1 MARGGVYR
9 TEVEKARNG
18 LLAQGKHPSVDAVRV
33 ALGNTG
39 SKTTIH
45 RYLKELEAEDAQG
58 VGGKFPISEALT
70 DLVSRLAGRLNEE
83 ADARVAEA
91 QARFETQMRDREHQL
106 VQQQIETQTLRDQ
119 LDRSQAQVTAET
131 ADHTATRKTLAEA
144 TVTIRALE
152 ERISGLMTR
161 VGEHEM
167 HAKSLEAKHEQAREA
182 LEHFRTA
189 AKEQREQEQ
198 RRHEHQVQG
207 LQLELRQ
214 ATDTA
219 TAKNQ
224 EVLTLN
230 RDNARLAEQVG
241 QLDKELR
248 QLRADIRERDHE
260 LQTLRPV
267 AADHKVLQSR
277 CVLSERSVESLT
289 SELTT
294 ARNEL
299 REERA
304 ARLRADSVAE
314 RASTRLATV
323 DEILAKLGVAGS
335 TEPKL
340 VDQLR

>member
-9 TEVEKARNG
+9 TEIEKARNS
-18 LLAQGKHPSVDAVRV
+18 LLGQGKHPSVDAVRV

-45 RYLKELEAEDAQG
+45 RYLKELEAEDMQG

-83 ADARVAEA
+83 ADARIAEV
-91 QARFETQMRDREHQL
+91 QDRFETQVRDRAQQL
-106 VQQQIETQTLRDQ
+106 VQQKLEAQTLHDQ
-119 LDRSQAQVTAET
+119 LDGSVAQFAAET
-131 ADHTATRKTLAEA
+131 AAHTATRQALAEA
-144 TVTIRALE
+144 TMTIRALE
-152 ERISGLMTR
+152 ERISGLTTR
-161 VGEHEM
+161 VGEHEA
-167 HAKSLEAKHEQAREA
+167 HARSLETKHEQAREA
-182 LEHFRTA
+182 LEHFRVA

-214 ATDTA
+214 ANDTT

-230 RDNARLAEQVG
+230 RDNARLTEQVG

-260 LQTLRPV
+260 LQALRPV
-267 AADHKVLQSR
+267 AADHKVLQAR
-277 CVLSERSVESLT
+277 CVLSECSVESLK
-289 SELTT
+289 SELAAT
-294 ARNEL
+294 RSEVS
-299 REERA
+299 EERA
-304 ARLRADSVAE
+304 ARLRADSVAD
-314 RASTRLATV
+314 RASARLATV
-323 DEILAKLGVAGS
+323 DEILAKLGLAGS
-335 TEPKL
+335 KEPQL
-340 VDQLR
+340 VDQTS